1 MHAFNG
7 FSEDGSEYIFV
18 CVLSL
23 SLLLSLFLSLER
35 AFARATTESEESQA
49 SENFPRYILFRV

>member
-7 FSEDGSEYIFV
+7 FSEDGSEYIFTR
-18 CVLSL
+18 SL

-49 SENFPRYILFRV
+49 SENFPRYILFRI